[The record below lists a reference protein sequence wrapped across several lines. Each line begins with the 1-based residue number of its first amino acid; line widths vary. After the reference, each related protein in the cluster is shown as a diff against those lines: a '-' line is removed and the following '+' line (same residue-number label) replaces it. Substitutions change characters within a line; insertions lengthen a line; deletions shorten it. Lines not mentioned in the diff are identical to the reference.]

1 MKQEELKKLEK
12 EIKAMIV
19 KVQGEIDD
27 LAESAAPIAPENSIG
42 RISRMDAI
50 NNKSVVE
57 ASLRNRRR
65 KLSKLQ
71 LALSKIYQP
80 GFGDCASCK
89 KTINPARLML
99 IPESDKCVN
108 CA

>member
-1 MKQEELKKLEK
+1 MTQEELKKIEK
-12 EIKAMIV
+12 EIKTMI
-19 KVQGEIDD
+19 KELQKEIID
-27 LAESAAPIAPENSIG
+27 LEESAAPVSPENAIG

-57 ASLRNRRR
+57 ASLRHRKK

-71 LALSKIYQP
+71 LALSKVYQP
-80 GFGDCASCK
+80 GFGECESCGRK
-89 KTINPARLML
+89 INPKRLML
-99 IPESDKCVN
+99 MPQSDKCVN

>member
-1 MKQEELKKLEK
+1 MNQDDLRILEK
-12 EIKAMIV
+12 EIKSLIKNL
-19 KVQGEIDD
+19 KVEIDQLEED
-27 LAESAAPIAPENSIG
+27 AKPVSPENSIG

-57 ASLRNRRR
+57 ASLRNRKS

-71 LALSKIYQP
+71 LALSKINKP
-80 GFGDCASCK
+80 GFGMCTRCK
-89 KTINPARLML
+89 SQINPKRLML
-99 IPESDKCVN
+99 LPESDKCVR